1 MKIIIIL
8 GSIFSSLIS
17 LNLFASVEAFVD
29 KNQFYAGDS
38 VRLTI
43 SLSGKGASLP
53 NLNKIGDYP
62 VLGVSNSSITNI
74 VNGKYE
80 SKISKIYTF
89 QPTSDLII
97 PSFEI
102 EVNGTIQKTN
112 PIKIIK
118 LTPSE
123 SKIGDDFVLSM
134 QLNKNDFFVGES
146 GKLAVEFK
154 AKKYLGDFGSVNISP
169 ANAKGLDFETDN
181 RFIKTTNKDYNIF
194 TLNYDF
200 KVNDFGEITIPS
212 NFATI
217 SKTTGF
223 GIFQTRSSTKKV
235 YSNSLK
241 ISVKPLPDDLT
252 IYGDFKIKF
261 SVDKQSIENGEAVN
275 GVIEIIGSGNF
286 EDIEDFKINI
296 ENATIYSDKS
306 QINGNKWTQKFAIVG
321 ESDFVIPS
329 FEFDY
334 FNKKTNN
341 KETIN
346 TQKVNIKVVNSV
358 KSALKNIDKNDD
370 KNNNKTTQ
378 NHTQEIT
385 QKPQPKVV
393 ENIKTSDDFN
403 KYYFLISGFIFGVIV
418 VLLILWIKSLSGKK
432 ANKQTKSLINSIRF
446 ATNDKKLFD
455 ILLPLNL
462 KELSEIMQKLE
473 ENIYKNSKNKI
484 DKKAIIKIIKF

>member
-29 KNQFYAGDS
+29 KTQFYAGDNI
-38 VRLTI
+38 RLTI

-102 EVNGTIQKTN
+102 EVNGKIQKTN
-112 PIKIIK
+112 PIKIIR

-123 SKIGDDFVLSM
+123 SKTGDDFVLSM

-261 SVDKQSIENGEAVN
+261 SVDKQSIKNGEAVN

-286 EDIEDFKINI
+286 EDIEGFKINI

-321 ESDFVIPS
+321 ENDFVIPS

-341 KETIN
+341 KETIS
-346 TQKVNIKVVNSV
+346 TQEVGIKVASSIKPSFKTSDNNN
-358 KSALKNIDKNDD
+358 AKNTVKNDY
-370 KNNNKTTQ
+370 NQQ
-378 NHTQEIT
+378 NLI
-385 QKPQPKVV
+385 
-393 ENIKTSDDFN
+393 ENIKITKPSFE
-403 KYYFLISGFIFGVIV
+403 KYYFLISGFIFGMIV
-418 VLLILWIKSLSGKK
+418 VLVILWIKSLSGKK
-432 ANKQTKSLINSIRF
+432 VNKQTKSLINSIRF

-484 DKKAIIKIIKF
+484 DKKAIIKILKV